1 MNYVSTDI
9 RSANVISEGLKELR
23 NRSSRAAVRF
33 HNPLKVKKKRV
44 KSTRPGGIRGGV
56 LIQDKYSKNS
66 PYRKTEISSKQ
77 QLKCG
82 DQSSANI
89 LGESTN
95 AGEQS
100 SALYKSYAPTRMI
113 RIGTRSV

>member
-9 RSANVISEGLKELR
+9 RSADVISGGLKELR

-77 QLKCG
+77 LKCG